1 MWQGFVSP
9 EGYYPSSNFLLYRSS
24 LVVKWLHYFSIVC
37 GIGKAPVNRPS
48 GKSVESKKESETAKA
63 EETLN
68 SVAEEKASE
77 EPAKAEEKTSEE
89 PAKSEE
95 KTSEEPAKSEEKTSE
110 GLAKSEEKTSEELAK
125 SEEKTSEELAKTEE
139 KTSEELAESE
149 EKPSQESKAE
159 EKSSEEPKAEDNPI
173 EIPKVEDNASE
184 EKKPENPESGKDGEK
199 ESTELWNVQSLTVN
213 RQGFF
218 QTIFLLRSYITRKCR
233 YIYFLK
239 CS

>member
-9 EGYYPSSNFLLYRSS
+9 EGCYPSSNFLLYRSS
-24 LVVKWLHYFSIVC
+24 LVVKWLHSFSIVC

-63 EETLN
+63 EETVN

-77 EPAKAEEKTSEE
+77 EPAKTEEKTSEE

-125 SEEKTSEELAKTEE
+125 SEEETSEELT
-139 KTSEELAESE
+139 ESE

-159 EKSSEEPKAEDNPI
+159 DKSSKEPKAEDNPI
-173 EIPKVEDNASE
+173 EAPKVEDNASE

-199 ESTELWNVQSLTVN
+199 ESTELWNVQSLTVY
-213 RQGFF
+213 RQGFSRLF
-218 QTIFLLRSYITRKCR
+218 FCLGVT
-233 YIYFLK
+233 
-239 CS
+239 